1 MQFCLRNS
9 VNTARP
15 RLAVLI
21 FVGAFVGLSV
31 APPALAQFEKLAQFG
46 KKGKQD
52 PAAEEKL
59 PPGMTMSKTQAIAA
73 LINALAVNQSDAA
86 RETLEQIVVGK
97 TSFGAHSK
105 QAAETALVALAMRQ
119 SPDASAF
126 LLRLLAE
133 PDDKIRPADS
143 DYPAAAV
150 RYDAARVGC
159 RVGSAELRVGLAK
172 WHDRATPEVR
182 SVIETTLNTPS
193 AANLSAQIVLL
204 RSRSLPDAIRT
215 NLQKLVL
222 DQNAAALKQALK
234 IAGET
239 PAQDA
244 PPTVGLGALPGLG
257 NPATG
262 RPPAAPALAAAQN
275 PVAVAL
281 DISEKALNAKPADP
295 AAVARELWQNEF
307 VEAVAAL
314 LATQK
319 TNPKQMLA
327 AIGSIPLKTARERL
341 RDYLLMKS
349 PREVGAL
356 EQPAAVAGAPAGR
369 GINGGMG
376 MGGMPAGG
384 GAGRGQGSKG
394 GSGRPAG
401 MTAHSQ
407 IYAVGA
413 DWLDPGTVVV
423 LKTLPYKDRPKTKH
437 RAPSPGGGSK
447 RSPLA
452 EKRAEEAAEKQKQ
465 TEAQYEW
472 RDTIE
477 NFVSHWDERLSEVA
491 VASEGAAKNK
501 DATADAK
508 EEKTPAADKS
518 KGGSTKSGKGSDSAS
533 KKSARTS
540 EKKDASESKSKG
552 GPAAPTPAV
561 TLPFSLRPGEKITK
575 EFHLRWPEDL
585 PPNLAGAF
593 SEPLVIHYVQLEG
606 TDDVN
611 RTATFYKSALSKGT
625 GTKSATHDI
634 ESGKWV
640 DILQRDLNG
649 QRTRSIDVL
658 VARQPPEPDAKKSKI
673 EELTIQVL
681 MVEVESFG
689 PEPKET
695 EKKEQAKSDS
705 P

>member
-1 MQFCLRNS
+1 M
-9 VNTARP
+9 
-15 RLAVLI
+15 
-21 FVGAFVGLSV
+21 
-31 APPALAQFEKLAQFG
+31 
-46 KKGKQD
+46 
-52 PAAEEKL
+52 
-59 PPGMTMSKTQAIAA
+59 
-73 LINALAVNQSDAA
+73 
-86 RETLEQIVVGK
+86 
-97 TSFGAHSK
+97 
-105 QAAETALVALAMRQ
+105 
-119 SPDASAF
+119 
-126 LLRLLAE
+126 
-133 PDDKIRPADS
+133 
-143 DYPAAAV
+143 
-150 RYDAARVGC
+150 
-159 RVGSAELRVGLAK
+159 GLAK

-215 NLQKLVL
+215 NLQKLIL

-244 PPTVGLGALPGLG
+244 PPTSGLGALTGIG

-262 RPPAAPALAAAQN
+262 RPPAALAAAQN

-319 TNPKQMLA
+319 TNPQQTLA

-341 RDYLLMKS
+341 RDYLLTKS

-356 EQPAAVAGAPAGR
+356 EKPAAAAGAPAGK
-369 GINGGMG
+369 GISGGMG
-376 MGGMPAGG
+376 MGGMLAGG
-384 GAGRGQGSKG
+384 GAGRGQGSRG
-394 GSGRPAG
+394 GGRPAG
-401 MTAHSQ
+401 MTAHSP

-423 LKTLPYKDRPKTKH
+423 LKTLPYKDRPKIRH

-477 NFVSHWDERLSEVA
+477 KFVSHWDERLSEVSA
-491 VASEGAAKNK
+491 ASEAADK

-508 EEKTPAADKS
+508 EEKAPAADKS

-533 KKSARTS
+533 KKSTRSS

-552 GPAAPTPAV
+552 GPAAPTPAF
-561 TLPFSLRPGEKITK
+561 TLPFTLRPGEKITK

-585 PPNLAGAF
+585 PPNLAG
-593 SEPLVIHYVQLEG
+593 S
-606 TDDVN
+606 
-611 RTATFYKSALSKGT
+611 R
-625 GTKSATHDI
+625 
-634 ESGKWV
+634 
-640 DILQRDLNG
+640 
-649 QRTRSIDVL
+649 QRTTRHTLRPTCRDRR
-658 VARQPPEPDAKKSKI
+658 RQ
-673 EELTIQVL
+673 
-681 MVEVESFG
+681 
-689 PEPKET
+689 
-695 EKKEQAKSDS
+695 SDS
-705 P
+705 HVL